1 MESHVR
7 FLCSSCLDNF
17 VATECSA
24 KFLVSIGV
32 FGCGC
37 LIFMSSVFVVR
48 LHGHLHTFRRF
59 LILLT
64 MSLPLLLFGW
74 FLTPPHCFSGFR
86 HSPIRKNVLLPGLLP
101 CVQWGTMYH
110 YYMPISCH
118 LHGMLLSHIGV
129 MLHNLGT
136 FYFLRFFWFIWF
148 NCSDAMNLSAANIVI
163 LVALLL

>member
-1 MESHVR
+1 MSV
-7 FLCSSCLDNF
+7 SF
-17 VATECSA
+17 VLLVWIILLQLSVQPSFWSA
-24 KFLVSIGV
+24 LVSLVADASFLWAV
-32 FGCGC
+32 F
-37 LIFMSSVFVVR
+37 FVVR